1 MDPEIA
7 SILTTAAATLV
18 AAATTDVWQQV
29 RNGFA
34 RLLGRGDHGQEMAA
48 TRRLDALATAVEQA
62 SPDKRA
68 EVRQQLQADWGVR
81 LADLIEDDPAVAYS
95 LRSLVDQVRAQLP
108 APQQQWVQNITA
120 SAAGATAQGVMF
132 GGSIINHADP
142 SASQQDREQE
152 ELRQA

>member
-1 MDPEIA
+1 
-7 SILTTAAATLV
+7 LV
-18 AAATTDVWQQV
+18 AAAATDVWQQV

-34 RLLGRGDHGQEMAA
+34 RLLGRGDHGQEMTA

-68 EVRQQLQADWGVR
+68 EVRQQLQADWRVR
-81 LADLIEDDPAVAYS
+81 LADLIEDDPAVAHS

-120 SAAGATAQGVMF
+120 SAAGATAQGVMIGNIF
-132 GGSIINHADP
+132 NQPGP
-142 SASQQDREQE
+142 SASHQDREQE
-152 ELRQA
+152 EPRQA